1 MTMLSEMRRVSNTPN
16 AIPVVYDPEIETEIA
31 LLSAAVEAI
40 PTLAQRYPARWLAIQ
55 LLEGDETLASKVRRL
70 PGGEEA
76 LAAAAAGR
84 ARLEMLYGN
93 EVDIALA
100 NRRYEF
106 AHQAAQAA
114 IVRRPARRLSRS
126 DQIDRIVTHPV
137 WGLPIFLAL
146 MWVAFKVTVDASAPF
161 VDWIDQA
168 VNGPLAR
175 QVAALLA
182 LFGLGGGWLESL
194 LVDGVIAG
202 VGGVLV
208 FIPVMFALYLV
219 LGVLEDSGY
228 MARAALVMDRPM
240 RKIGLQGK
248 SFLPLVVGF
257 GCSVPAIYATRT
269 LESQRDRLLTA
280 LLAPLMSCSARLPVY
295 VLFAAAFFPQ
305 HASLVIFSMYLLG
318 ILVAIGVGWALNR
331 TVLKSAEA
339 NHLILE
345 LPPYR
350 LPIARNVWRQMW
362 NRTSAFIQNAST
374 VILSVSVALWF
385 LLAIPVRGEGV
396 AFAQTPL
403 EESAFGVLAGAAAP
417 AFAPLGFGSW
427 QASGALMSGF
437 VAKEVVVAT
446 LAQVYRIELPEEET
460 PPATLAED
468 AAWII
473 SSFAQATFDTL
484 KAVPSLVGVN
494 LFGEEEETPPSAL
507 MEAVQRSF
515 EQTSG
520 GHGALAGL
528 AFMVFVLLY
537 TPCMTTVAALRHE
550 FGPKWTT
557 FSVVG
562 QLGLAWMISFAVFQ
576 VGRLLLG

>member
-1 MTMLSEMRRVSNTPN
+1 MTVLLEAQRDFTPRSAN
-16 AIPVVYDPEIETEIA
+16 PVVYEIEIETEIA
-31 LLSAAVEAI
+31 CLSAAIAAI
-40 PTLAQRYPARWLAIQ
+40 PALAQRYPPRWLAIQ
-55 LLEGDETLASKVRRL
+55 LLEGDETMVAKVRSCA
-70 PGGEEA
+70 GGAEA
-76 LAAAAAGR
+76 LAAASASR
-84 ARLEMLYGN
+84 ARLETLYGE
-93 EVDIALA
+93 EVDVALV

-114 IVRRPARRLSRS
+114 IVHRPPRRLSRS
-126 DQIDRIVTHPV
+126 DQIDRTVTHPV

-146 MWVAFKVTVDASAPF
+146 MWVAFKVTVDVSAPF
-161 VDWIDQA
+161 VDWIDQ
-168 VNGPLAR
+168 VMSGPIANWI
-175 QVAALLA
+175 VALL
-182 LFGLGGGWLESL
+182 GLLGLNGSWLESL
-194 LVDGVIAG
+194 LVNGVIAG

-240 RKIGLQGK
+240 RQIGLQGK

-269 LESQRDRLLTA
+269 LESHRDRLLTA

-295 VLFAAAFFPQ
+295 VLFAAIFFPQ
-305 HASLVIFSMYLLG
+305 QASLVIFSMYLLG

-331 TVLKSAEA
+331 TLLRSKEP
-339 NHLILE
+339 NHLIME

-362 NRTSAFIQNAST
+362 RRTAAFIHNAAT

-385 LLAIPVRGEGV
+385 LLAIPVRGESA
-396 AFAQTPL
+396 AFAQTSV
-403 EESAFGVLAGAAAP
+403 EESAFGVLAGAVAP
-417 AFAPLGFGSW
+417 VFAPLGFGSW

-446 LAQVYRIELPEEET
+446 LAQVYRIELPQEET
-460 PPATLAED
+460 SSATLAED
-468 AAWII
+468 AAWVV
-473 SSFAQATFDTL
+473 SSFAQATLDTF
-484 KAVPSLVGVN
+484 KAIPLLVGIN
-494 LFGEEEETPPSAL
+494 LFSEEEEAPPSAL

-515 EQTSG
+515 DQTSG
-520 GHGALAGL
+520 GRGVLAGL

-537 TPCMTTVAALRHE
+537 TPCMTAVAALRHE
-550 FGPKWTT
+550 FGAKWTA

-562 QLGLAWMISFAVFQ
+562 QLALAWVAAFVVFQ